1 MHFQLSKATKQVVLL
16 YASTLLGTLFGVI
29 ASIINTRSLDPVAY
43 GDVRYIQNII
53 QFIASLLLFGYFLS
67 GSRLLALS
75 SSEYESRQVRGCM
88 VVILLGAAGIMLLS
102 MLVCAMVHMNRPHI
116 AKLFLI
122 SLPVCVYPLL
132 SNYLNTTAQGD
143 NHIVRLSVVRLLP
156 IALYIPIA
164 YWIYSVYGAT
174 TSRMVLLQWGLYSLV
189 LVLVTISTKPLF
201 QNLKGTFKRLNTE
214 NKAYGFQL
222 YLGSLVMVA
231 TNYLAGISLGIFN
244 ADNVEVGYY
253 TLALTVT
260 APLGMLPSIIG
271 TTYFKEFA
279 KLDHIPARVMRN
291 TFWMTLGSCLVFV
304 LLIKHI
310 VVFLYTEDYLLVG
323 TYASWLACGVCIHGF
338 GDMLNRYLGSHGRG
352 KEIRNASI
360 ANGIFKIFGYTLLV
374 YLWNTPGA
382 LFTTI
387 LCDVIY
393 SACIVYYYM
402 RFVNEKRQHIL
413 NS

>member
-1 MHFQLSKATKQVVLL
+1 MLKISKTTKQVALL
-16 YASTLLGTLFGVI
+16 YASTLLGALLGVI
-29 ASIINTRSLDPVAY
+29 ASIVNTRSLDPIAY

-75 SSEYESRQVRGCM
+75 ESEQESRKVRGCM
-88 VVILLGAAGIMLLS
+88 VLILLATAGIMLLS
-102 MLVCAMVHMNRPHI
+102 MVVCALIHMRKPHI
-116 AKLFLI
+116 ANLFLI

-132 SNYLNTTAQGD
+132 ANYINTTAQGD
-143 NHIVRLSVVRLLP
+143 NHIGRLSAARLLP

-174 TSRMVLLQWGLYSLV
+174 ASRLVLLQWGLYSLV
-189 LVLVTISTKPLF
+189 LVIITISTRPLF
-201 QNLKGTFKRLNTE
+201 QDIKRTFKRLNAE
-214 NKAYGFQL
+214 NKEYGFHL
-222 YLGSLVMVA
+222 YLGSLIMVA
-231 TNYLAGISLGIFN
+231 TNYFAGISLGIFN
-244 ADNVEVGYY
+244 EDNVEVGYY

-279 KLDHIPARVMRN
+279 KLDRIPSHVMRN
-291 TFWMTLGSCLVFV
+291 TFLLALGSCLVFV
-304 LLIKHI
+304 LLIKHL
-310 VVFLYTEDYLLVG
+310 VVFLYTKDYLPVG
-323 TYASWLACGVCIHGF
+323 IYASWLAVGVCIHGF

-360 ANGIFKIFGYTLLV
+360 ANGVFKIFGYTLLV
-374 YLWNTPGA
+374 YLWNTSGA

-387 LCDVIY
+387 LCDFIY
-393 SACIVYYYM
+393 SASIVYYYI
-402 RFVNEKRQHIL
+402 RFVNDKQQHIL